1 MNQIKRNPLNVA
13 FQADPI
19 ETMDVAND
27 TTFRLMEEARDRGHD
42 VFHYM
47 PDQLRYQN
55 GRVEALGSFVSVDR
69 EKTDLFTADPQQ
81 LIDLRS
87 MDVVWLRQDPPFDMS
102 YVTTTHLLELVS
114 GSTLVVND
122 PKWVRNFPEKLLVLR
137 FPDLTPP
144 TLITRDTGS
153 IRSFREEYGDIVVK
167 PLFGNGG
174 AGVFHLTPE
183 DPNLG
188 SLCEM
193 FLDASREPLII
204 QKYLPEVSEGDKRIF
219 IIGGEPAGAINRIPA
234 EGEARSNL
242 HVGGIAAP
250 ADLKDRDREI
260 CATIGP
266 MLREHGQVFVGIDV
280 IGGWL
285 TEINLTSPTGIPQLE
300 QFEETNAAALIW
312 DTVEAQLAG

>member
-1 MNQIKRNPLNVA
+1 MKQIKRSSLNVA

-19 ETMDVAND
+19 ESMDIASD
-27 TTFRLMEEARDRGHD
+27 TTFRLMEEARDRGYG
-42 VFHYM
+42 VFHYL
-47 PDQLRYQN
+47 PEQLRYRD
-55 GRVEALGSFVSVDR
+55 GRTEAFGSFVSVDR
-69 EKTDLFTADPQQ
+69 ERNERFTADQQQ

-114 GSTLVVND
+114 DSTLVVND

-137 FPDLTPP
+137 FPELTPP
-144 TLITRDTGS
+144 TLITRDTAS
-153 IRSFREEYGDIVVK
+153 IRSFREKYRDIVVK

-183 DPNLG
+183 DPNLS

-193 FLDASREPLII
+193 FLDASREPLIV
-204 QKYLPEVSEGDKRIF
+204 QKFLPEVTEGDKRIF

-234 EGEARSNL
+234 QGEARSNL
-242 HVGGIAAP
+242 HVGGTPVP
-250 ADLKDRDREI
+250 ASLNDRDREI

-300 QFEETNAAALIW
+300 QFEAINAAALIW
-312 DTVEAQLAG
+312 DTTEALLAR

>member
-1 MNQIKRNPLNVA
+1 MKQIKRSALNVA

-19 ETMDVAND
+19 ESMDITSD
-27 TTFRLMEEARDRGHD
+27 TTFRLMEEARDRGYG
-42 VFHYM
+42 VFHYL
-47 PDQLRYQN
+47 PEQLRYRDS
-55 GRVEALGSFVSVDR
+55 RVEAFGSFVSIDR
-69 EKTDLFTADPQQ
+69 ERSERFTANRQQ

-114 GSTLVVND
+114 DSTLVVND

-137 FPDLTPP
+137 FPQLTPP
-144 TLITRDTGS
+144 TLITRDTAS
-153 IRSFREEYGDIVVK
+153 IRSFREEYRDIVVK

-193 FLDASREPLII
+193 FLDASREPLIV
-204 QKYLPEVSEGDKRIF
+204 QKFLPEVTDGDKRIF
-219 IIGGEPAGAINRIPA
+219 IVGGEPAGAINRIPA
-234 EGEARSNL
+234 RGEARSNL
-242 HVGGIAAP
+242 HAGGTPQP
-250 ADLKDRDREI
+250 ASLNDRDQEI
-260 CATIGP
+260 CAAIGP
-266 MLREHGQVFVGIDV
+266 MLKEHGQVFAGIDV

-300 QFEETNAAALIW
+300 QFEGINAASLIW
-312 DTVEAQLAG
+312 DTAEALLAG

>member
-1 MNQIKRNPLNVA
+1 
-13 FQADPI
+13 
-19 ETMDVAND
+19 
-27 TTFRLMEEARDRGHD
+27 
-42 VFHYM
+42 
-47 PDQLRYQN
+47 
-55 GRVEALGSFVSVDR
+55 
-69 EKTDLFTADPQQ
+69 
-81 LIDLRS
+81 
-87 MDVVWLRQDPPFDMS
+87 MS

-137 FPDLTPP
+137 FPELTPP
-144 TLITRDTGS
+144 TLITRDTAS
-153 IRSFREEYGDIVVK
+153 IRSFREEYRDIVVK

-193 FLDASREPLII
+193 FLDASREPLIV
-204 QKYLPEVSEGDKRIF
+204 QKFLPEVTDGDKRIF
-219 IIGGEPAGAINRIPA
+219 IIGGKPAGAINRIPA
-234 EGEARSNL
+234 QGEARSNL
-242 HVGGIAAP
+242 HAGGTPVP
-250 ADLKDRDREI
+250 ASLNDRDREI

-300 QFEETNAAALIW
+300 QFEGINAAALIW
-312 DTVEAQLAG
+312 DTAEALLAG

>member
-19 ETMDVAND
+19 ETMDVTSD
-27 TTFRLMEEARDRGHD
+27 TTFRLMEEARDRGHG
-42 VFHYM
+42 VFHYL
-47 PDQLRYQN
+47 PEQLRYRN
-55 GRVEALGSFVSVDR
+55 GRVEALGSYVSVDR
-69 EKTDLFTADPQQ
+69 EKNGLFTADRQQ
-81 LIDLRS
+81 LIDLGS

-114 GSTLVVND
+114 GNTLVVND

-188 SLCEM
+188 ALCEM

-204 QKYLPEVSEGDKRIF
+204 QKYLPEVTGGDKRIF

-234 EGEARSNL
+234 KGEARSNL
-242 HVGGIAAP
+242 HVGGMAVP
-250 ADLKDRDREI
+250 ADLDDRDREI

-312 DTVEAQLAG
+312 DTVEVQLAG

>member
-19 ETMDVAND
+19 ETMDVASD
-27 TTFRLMEEARDRGHD
+27 TTFRLMEEARDRGHG
-42 VFHYM
+42 VFHYL
-47 PDQLRYQN
+47 PEQLRYRN
-55 GRVEALGSFVSVDR
+55 GTVEALGSYVSVDR
-69 EKTDLFTADPQQ
+69 EKNGLFTADRQQ
-81 LIDLRS
+81 LIELGS

-114 GSTLVVND
+114 GNTLVVND

-153 IRSFREEYGDIVVK
+153 IRSFREECGDIVVK

-204 QKYLPEVSEGDKRIF
+204 QKYLPEVTEGDKRIF

-250 ADLKDRDREI
+250 ADLNDRDREI

-280 IGGWL
+280 IDGWL

-300 QFEETNAAALIW
+300 QFEGTNASALIW